1 MLTSFFYCQR
11 NKVVALIVCFLISN
25 WHAEV
30 AKAKNEHID
39 VLAEYEQMEL
49 DTVDVIATGYTA
61 GPESTGKS
69 PNHPAYGITY
79 SGVKVCRNNVST
91 IAADPNVFPIGTI
104 MYIPNYGYAV
114 VADTGSAIKGNRIDL
129 YFETVE
135 EVYAQWGKKTVQVT
149 ILKRGDGQINQHWLN
164 ELNELVEKSKVIPA
178 SYLKY

>member
-1 MLTSFFYCQR
+1 MIFF
-11 NKVVALIVCFLISN
+11 LLSN
-25 WHAEV
+25 WHTV
-30 AKAKNEHID
+30 PAKAENDLTD
-39 VLAEYEQMEL
+39 VLVMYEDMEL

-79 SGVKVCRNNVST
+79 SGVKVCRNIVST
-91 IAADPNVFPIGTI
+91 IAADPKVFPIGTI

-135 EVYAQWGKKTVQVT
+135 EVYAEWGKKTVQVT
-149 ILKRGDGQINQHWLN
+149 VLKKGDGRINQHWLN
-164 ELNELVEKSKVIPA
+164 ELNELVEESKVIPA
-178 SYLKY
+178 SYLKS